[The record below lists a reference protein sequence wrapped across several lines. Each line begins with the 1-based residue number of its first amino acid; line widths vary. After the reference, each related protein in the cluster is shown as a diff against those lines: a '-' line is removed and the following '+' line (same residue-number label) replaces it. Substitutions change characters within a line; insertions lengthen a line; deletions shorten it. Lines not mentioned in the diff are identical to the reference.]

1 MLELIKKI
9 ADLWEL
15 ECKVRNLP
23 EKTREGI
30 GRFLRTILTKD
41 DELESA
47 SYLMIRIQDIT
58 TNAETPDEFIRWTRE
73 SISEKAYQVAR
84 RWALGE
90 GSDEI
95 LVFNDCESC
104 LQESHEAEAYPLQC
118 FGLDFCG
125 SAEECLE
132 WVLSRLGG

>member
-1 MLELIKKI
+1 MIELIKRI
-9 ADLWEL
+9 ADAWEL

-30 GRFLRTILTKD
+30 GHFLRTILTKD

-47 SYLMIRIQDIT
+47 GYLMTRIQDIT
-58 TNAETPDEFIRWTRE
+58 TDAETPDEFIRWTRE

-84 RWALGE
+84 QWSRGE
-90 GSDEI
+90 GAGSVLI
-95 LVFNDCESC
+95 FNDYESC
-104 LQESHEAEAYPLQC
+104 LQEIHEVESYLLQC

-125 SAEECLE
+125 NAEECLE